1 MYLQL
6 VRDTSDM
13 PDATKAAAV
22 LVRAKNLRKSYIAKA
37 ERSRASQLS
46 GLFAALASGGRL
58 GRAPGERFVALEGAT
73 FELRA
78 GESIG
83 VIGRNG
89 SGKSTLMKVVAGV
102 LTQDDGLLEINGSL
116 QALINLGAGF
126 DKQLSGREN
135 IRTLASLYGIFGARL
150 EELVERVIEFSELG
164 EFIDRP
170 IETYSSGMAARLGFA
185 LCTHLDPQ
193 ILIID
198 EALSVGDG
206 AFQNKCLLKLEEL
219 RKSGLSLFLVSHS
232 MAHILQFC
240 KSCIWLD
247 RGRVVAQ
254 GPSQKVV
261 KAYSDWLVAGAE
273 PGAVMPGGA
282 VERAAESEPSARM
295 RKPVAFDFSQ
305 VGQKATT
312 FDQGRYS
319 TVAFSPK
326 EIVIRDESVK
336 SLILSETYGP
346 VHALA
351 EGLDAVR
358 CSIFNPVRGDWGPR
372 TNEPLVIDYEFQWLG
387 SPLAALNVSLHI
399 YRDDGRSMT
408 TITTL
413 HSNTFESVTDGL
425 IRRRVEVDDFC
436 LRPGKYV
443 IMMPI
448 HEGRAYLARIACAVF
463 EVRSETSPIFGELN
477 FACRYLDVPVAPK
490 CDDVQNSDFLEG
502 DGNG

>member
-1 MYLQL
+1 
-6 VRDTSDM
+6 M
-13 PDATKAAAV
+13 PDAIAASPV
-22 LVRAKNLRKSYIAKA
+22 LVRARNLRKSYIAKA
-37 ERSRASQLS
+37 ERSRAAQLA
-46 GLFAALASGGRL
+46 GLFAALASGGKR
-58 GRAPGERFVALEGAT
+58 GAAPGERFVALEGAT
-73 FELRA
+73 FDLRA

-102 LTQDDGLLEINGSL
+102 LTQDHGLLEVNGSL

-135 IRTLASLYGIFGARL
+135 IQTVASLYGIFGARL
-150 EELVERVIEFSELG
+150 EELVEQVIEFSELG

-185 LCTHLDPQ
+185 LCVHLNPE

-240 KSCIWLD
+240 KTCIWLD

-254 GPSQKVV
+254 GPSKTVV

-273 PGAVMPGGA
+273 PGPVMRGVEA
-282 VERAAESEPSARM
+282 ERAAEADQPGKTRA
-295 RKPVAFDFSQ
+295 PVAFDFSRA
-305 VGQKATT
+305 GQKAIS
-312 FDQGRYS
+312 FSQGRYS
-319 TVAFSPK
+319 AIPFAPK
-326 EIVIRDESVK
+326 DIVIADEAIK
-336 SLILSETYGP
+336 PLILSETFGS
-346 VHALA
+346 VHPLA
-351 EGLDAVR
+351 DGLDSVK
-358 CSIFNPVRGDWGPR
+358 CSIFNPVRDDWAPR
-372 TNEPLVIDYEFQWLG
+372 TNEPLVIDYEFQWRG

-399 YRDDGRSMT
+399 YSDDGRSMT

-413 HSNTFESVTDGL
+413 HSDTFEFVTGGW

-448 HEGRAYLARIACAVF
+448 HEGRAYLARIACAAF
-463 EVRSETSPIFGELN
+463 ELRSETSPIFGELN
-477 FACRYLDVPVAPK
+477 FACRYIDVPAGPEV
-490 CDDVQNSDFLEG
+490 G
-502 DGNG
+502 DHRENV